1 MPKTAECTVCLRI
14 VTNFFIL
21 RTKILM
27 MNLTK
32 YVNLYN
38 GIQFTCESFFNF
50 IMINEIVF

>member
-1 MPKTAECTVCLRI
+1 MPKTSECTVCLRI

-21 RTKILM
+21 RTKSLM